1 MVLDIL
7 EDPYRM
13 TYLMLGG
20 LMEIKEIRQLIKL
33 VESADISEFEIEE
46 EGRKVRISK
55 NSKPSAETVIMN
67 PAYHPHPPS
76 VAQTELPIQNLPE
89 SALPDAATGP
99 AETAVSQYHEVRSPM
114 VGTFY
119 TAPAP
124 DADPYVDVGQN
135 ITVGQT
141 LCIIEAMKL
150 MNEIES
156 DFTGKIAKIVVDN
169 AQPVEYNQVLF
180 LIEK

>member
-1 MVLDIL
+1 
-7 EDPYRM
+7 
-13 TYLMLGG
+13 MLGG

-33 VESADISEFEIEE
+33 VESADISEIEIEE
-46 EGRKVRISK
+46 EGRKLRISK
-55 NSKPSAETVIMN
+55 NSKYDRETVVMN
-67 PAYHPHPPS
+67 PAPMMAYPSQVPPM
-76 VAQTELPIQNLPE
+76 APPLPAGELPE
-89 SALPDAATGP
+89 STSPDASAAPMEAPGS
-99 AETAVSQYHEVRSPM
+99 EFQEVRSPM

-119 TAPAP
+119 RSPAP
-124 DADPYVDVGQN
+124 DADPYIEVGQN

-156 DFTGKIAKIVVDN
+156 DFTGKISKILVEN
-169 AQPVEYNQVLF
+169 AQPVEYNQVMF

>member
-1 MVLDIL
+1 
-7 EDPYRM
+7 
-13 TYLMLGG
+13 MLGG

-33 VESADISEFEIEE
+33 VESADISEIEIEE
-46 EGRKVRISK
+46 EGKKLRISK
-55 NSKPSAETVIMN
+55 NSKHAAETVFMN
-67 PAYHPHPPS
+67 PAPMMSYPPQS
-76 VAQTELPIQNLPE
+76 PAMAPPLPAGGGEEQPGF
-89 SALPDAATGP
+89 SDTPVQP
-99 AETAVSQYHEVRSPM
+99 AEPPGGEFHEVRSPM

-119 TAPAP
+119 RSPAP
-124 DADPYVDVGQN
+124 DADPYIEVGQN

-156 DFTGKIAKIVVDN
+156 DFAGKISKILVEN

>member
-1 MVLDIL
+1 
-7 EDPYRM
+7 
-13 TYLMLGG
+13 
-20 LMEIKEIRQLIKL
+20 MEIKEIRQLIRL
-33 VESADISEFEIEE
+33 VESAAISEIEIEE

-55 NSKPSAETVIMN
+55 NSKHSAEAIVMN
-67 PAYHPHPPS
+67 PAYHQQPPNS
-76 VAQTELPIQNLPE
+76 APSASPAQDLTESIS
-89 SALPDAATGP
+89 SADTTTLVEPVT
-99 AETAVSQYHEVRSPM
+99 AEYYEVRSPM

-119 TAPAP
+119 RAPAP
-124 DADPYVDVGQN
+124 DAEPYIEIGQN

-156 DFTGKIAKIVVDN
+156 DFAGKIAKIAVEN

>member
-1 MVLDIL
+1 
-7 EDPYRM
+7 
-13 TYLMLGG
+13 
-20 LMEIKEIRQLIKL
+20 MEIKEIRQLIKL
-33 VESADISEFEIEE
+33 VESAEISEFEIEE
-46 EGRKVRISK
+46 EGRKLRISK
-55 NSKPSAETVIMN
+55 NSKHSAEAVIMN
-67 PAYHPHPPS
+67 PAYHPQPPAMAPS
-76 VAQTELPIQNLPE
+76 SLPVQNVPE
-89 SALPDAATGP
+89 TALPDASVGP
-99 AETAVSQYHEVRSPM
+99 VESAVSEYHEVRSPM

-119 TAPAP
+119 RSPAP
-124 DADPYVDVGQN
+124 DADSYVDVGQN

-156 DFTGKIAKIVVDN
+156 DFTGKIAKIVVEN

>member
-1 MVLDIL
+1 
-7 EDPYRM
+7 
-13 TYLMLGG
+13 MLGG

-33 VESADISEFEIEE
+33 VESAEISEIEIEE
-46 EGRKVRISK
+46 EGKKVRISK
-55 NSKPSAETVIMN
+55 NSQHSAESIMMN
-67 PAYHPHPPS
+67 PAPMVSYTPQAPVAGAPPATAP
-76 VAQTELPIQNLPE
+76 VAPDTMSPE
-89 SALPDAATGP
+89 APAAT
-99 AETAVSQYHEVRSPM
+99 AESPGGEFQEVRSPM

-119 TAPAP
+119 RSPAP
-124 DADPYVDVGQN
+124 DADAYVEVGQN

-156 DFTGKIAKIVVDN
+156 DFAGKISKILVEN

>member
-1 MVLDIL
+1 
-7 EDPYRM
+7 
-13 TYLMLGG
+13 MLGG
-20 LMEIKEIRQLIKL
+20 LMEIKEIRQLIRL
-33 VESADISEFEIEE
+33 VESAEISEIEIEE

-55 NSKPSAETVIMN
+55 NSKHSAEAVIMN
-67 PAYHPHPPS
+67 PAYHPQPPAMAPPS
-76 VAQTELPIQNLPE
+76 LPVQNISAPVSAEPE
-89 SALPDAATGP
+89 TVPV
-99 AETAVSQYHEVRSPM
+99 ETATSEYHEVRSPM

-119 TAPAP
+119 RSPAP
-124 DADPYVDVGQN
+124 DAGAYADVGQT

-156 DFTGKIAKIVVDN
+156 DYAGKIAKILVEN

>member
-1 MVLDIL
+1 
-7 EDPYRM
+7 
-13 TYLMLGG
+13 MLGG

-33 VESADISEFEIEE
+33 VESAEISEIEIEE
-46 EGRKVRISK
+46 EGKKVRISK
-55 NSKPSAETVIMN
+55 NSQYTAEPVVMSPAPMMPYPSQPPAVMPQAVPGQERSEPVSAETVSA
-67 PAYHPHPPS
+67 P
-76 VAQTELPIQNLPE
+76 TE
-89 SALPDAATGP
+89 AAGG
-99 AETAVSQYHEVRSPM
+99 EFHEVRSPM

-119 TAPAP
+119 RAPAP
-124 DADPYVDVGQN
+124 DADPYVEVGQN
-135 ITVGQT
+135 ITAGQT

-156 DFTGKIAKIVVDN
+156 DFAGKISKILVEN

>member
-1 MVLDIL
+1 
-7 EDPYRM
+7 
-13 TYLMLGG
+13 MLGG
-20 LMEIKEIRQLIKL
+20 LMEIKEIRQLIRL
-33 VESADISEFEIEE
+33 VESAEISEIEIEE

-55 NSKPSAETVIMN
+55 NNKNSAEAVFMN
-67 PAYHPHPPS
+67 PAYHQQPP
-76 VAQTELPIQNLPE
+76 AEILPSLPVQNLPE
-89 SALPDAATGP
+89 SVASESAAP
-99 AETAVSQYHEVRSPM
+99 ADMVASEYHEVRSPM

-124 DADPYVDVGQN
+124 DADSYVEVGQI

-156 DFTGKIAKIVVDN
+156 DFAGKIAKIVVEN

-180 LIEK
+180 LIEKQ

>member
-1 MVLDIL
+1 
-7 EDPYRM
+7 
-13 TYLMLGG
+13 
-20 LMEIKEIRQLIKL
+20 MEIKEIRQLIKL
-33 VESADISEFEIEE
+33 VESAEISEIEIEE
-46 EGRKVRISK
+46 EGKKVRISK
-55 NSKPSAETVIMN
+55 NSQYTAEHVFMNPAQMMPYPSQPPTVMPQAVPGQERSEPVSAETM
-67 PAYHPHPPS
+67 S
-76 VAQTELPIQNLPE
+76 VPTE
-89 SALPDAATGP
+89 AAGG
-99 AETAVSQYHEVRSPM
+99 EFHEVRSPM

-119 TAPAP
+119 RAPAP
-124 DADPYVDVGQN
+124 DADPYVEVGQN

-156 DFTGKIAKIVVDN
+156 DFAGKISKIMVEN